1 MSKTFIPILRYPKVL
16 KRSKTRAQ
24 KARRILGIDPGLA
37 STGWGVVDS
46 ADGKIKYIDHGTI
59 KTKAGEPRAER
70 LFFILQFIRSI
81 IEKYKPSLAAM
92 ETLYFGKNVTSAIPV
107 AEARGVISAAIA
119 EKGMPLF
126 ELTPNAIKQG
136 VVGSARA
143 DKEQV
148 QEMVRII
155 LGLKENPKPDHAADA
170 LGAAIC
176 AANHAALNAAA
187 NCEAVKIPRGSKG

>member
-1 MSKTFIPILRYPKVL
+1 M
-16 KRSKTRAQ
+16 KRSKTGA

-37 STGWGVVDS
+37 SAGWGIVDCTE
-46 ADGKIKYIDHGTI
+46 GKVLYIDHGTV
-59 KTKAGEPRAER
+59 KTKAGQPRAER
-70 LFFILQFIRSI
+70 LFFIFQFFRSI
-81 IEKYKPSLAAM
+81 IEKYKPAQAAM

-107 AEARGVISAAIA
+107 AEARGVISIAIA
-119 EKGMPLF
+119 EKGIPLF

-155 LGLKENPKPDHAADA
+155 LGLKETPKPDHAADA

-176 AANHAALNAAA
+176 AANYSAYNAAS
-187 NCEAVKIPRGSKG
+187 VKIPRGSKG